1 LEDIILKV
9 FLSIVV
15 ALMLHLMNSL
25 LGIVEMMLLK
35 DLIRHGGGN
44 LSLLKREKEEE
55 EALILVMIVTLLF
68 KCS

>member
-1 LEDIILKV
+1 MK
-9 FLSIVV
+9 
-15 ALMLHLMNSL
+15 SL

-35 DLIRHGGGN
+35 DLIRHGSGN
-44 LSLLKREKEEE
+44 LSLLKREKEE